1 MKDLKTET
9 VRVRMSKEDVEKL
22 LKVVEFTSLTKSEI
36 IRNGIEIQYR
46 GVLKAEERQR

>member
-9 VRVRMSKEDVEKL
+9 VRVRMSKDDLEKL
-22 LKVVEFTSLTKSEI
+22 LKVVEFTNLTKSEI

>member
-9 VRVRMSKEDVEKL
+9 VRVRMSKEDLEKL
-22 LKVVEFTSLTKSEI
+22 LKVVEFTNLTKSEI

>member
-9 VRVRMSKEDVEKL
+9 IRARMSKEDVEKL
-22 LKVVEFTSLTKSEI
+22 FKVVEFTNLTMSEI
-36 IRNGIEIQYR
+36 IRMGIDIQYR

>member
-22 LKVVEFTSLTKSEI
+22 LKIVEFTNLTKSEI
-36 IRNGIEIQYR
+36 IRTGIDIQYR